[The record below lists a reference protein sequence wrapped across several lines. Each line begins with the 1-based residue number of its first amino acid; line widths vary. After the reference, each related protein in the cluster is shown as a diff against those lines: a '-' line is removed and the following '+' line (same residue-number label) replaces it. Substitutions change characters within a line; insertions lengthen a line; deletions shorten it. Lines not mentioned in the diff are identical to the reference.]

1 MKNGYTTGACAAAG
15 VKAALLFEAGRPWQT
30 VHLTALDGTELRIP
44 VKAVTQTGGGI
55 CAEVVKFSGDDPDIT
70 HGMLVYAA
78 VCNIPHGIDIDGGKG
93 VGRVTRPGLAQPV
106 GTAAI
111 NPGPREQITRAVQDV
126 AHKYG
131 YTGGFSVVISIPEG
145 KELGARTF
153 NPKLGIVGG
162 LSVLGTSGI
171 VEPMSEQALIDTIH
185 IDMDSRYADGQREL
199 LLCPGNYGEDFA
211 RDTLGLDIA
220 RGVKCS
226 NFIGEALDYA
236 VYRGFSNILLV
247 GHAGKLIKL
256 AAGVFQTHSAYADAR
271 QEIFAAH
278 AALCGA
284 SAETV
289 RTLME
294 AVTVDACLDS
304 LRQAGLDKP
313 VLQSISQKVQSHL
326 VHRVCGK
333 TGRQIGIE
341 YVIFTNPYGI
351 LMQSD
356 GAQAC
361 IAARREKERQI

>member
-1 MKNGYTTGACAAAG
+1 
-15 VKAALLFEAGRPWQT
+15 
-30 VHLTALDGTELRIP
+30 
-44 VKAVTQTGGGI
+44 
-55 CAEVVKFSGDDPDIT
+55 
-70 HGMLVYAA
+70 
-78 VCNIPHGIDIDGGKG
+78 
-93 VGRVTRPGLAQPV
+93 
-106 GTAAI
+106 
-111 NPGPREQITRAVQDV
+111 
-126 AHKYG
+126 
-131 YTGGFSVVISIPEG
+131 
-145 KELGARTF
+145 
-153 NPKLGIVGG
+153 
-162 LSVLGTSGI
+162 
-171 VEPMSEQALIDTIH
+171 MSEQALIDTIH

-289 RTLME
+289 RQLME

>member
-1 MKNGYTTGACAAAG
+1 MPCKDAG
-15 VKAALLFEAGRPWQT
+15 N
-30 VHLTALDGTELRIP
+30 
-44 VKAVTQTGGGI
+44 
-55 CAEVVKFSGDDPDIT
+55 DPDIT
-70 HGMLVYAA
+70 HGILIYAD
-78 VCNIPHGIDIDGGKG
+78 VQK
-93 VGRVTRPGLAQPV
+93 
-106 GTAAI
+106 TAADI
-111 NPGPREQITRAVQDV
+111 ISRRRRGCRAC
-126 AHKYG
+126 HKTWFGAAGRHRGRLIRARASKSQYAVRDIAQK
-131 YTGGFSVVISIPEG
+131 YSHTGGFSVVISIPEG

-185 IDMDSRYADGQREL
+185 IDMNSRYADGQREL

-211 RDTLGLDIA
+211 RDTLGLDIT

-236 VYRGFSNILLV
+236 VYRGFSKILLV

-271 QEIFAAH
+271 QEIFASH

-284 SAETV
+284 EVETI
-289 RTLME
+289 RKLMA
-294 AVTVDACLDS
+294 AVTVDACLDI
-304 LRQAGLDKP
+304 LQAVHLDKP
-313 VLQSISQKVQSHL
+313 VLQSISQKIQSHL

-333 TGRQIGIE
+333 TGKQIGIE
-341 YVIFTNPYGI
+341 YVIFTNQYGI

-361 IAARREKERQI
+361 IAARREKERKI